1 MDDNFSRV
9 AEAEGFELIQSA
21 GDDHTVYAQKGMFR
35 QVWKYGQY
43 IGQYQYTE

>member
-21 GDDHTVYAQKGMFR
+21 GDDHTVYVQKGKFR
-35 QVWKYGQY
+35 QVWAYGQY
-43 IGQYQYTE
+43 IGQYQYAE